1 MTIDPLSTPAFDRAA
16 SHEQERPGP
25 SSAGLPLLELG
36 IVCALAAAG
45 LYVLG
50 GTDASQHNGATRTAV
65 AAITVAVLL
74 SIASPLIL
82 RGLIAVIPG
91 EARVIQF
98 FGRYTG
104 TIRKPGLRWVN
115 PFTTRR
121 RVSVRIRNHETPVM
135 KVNDLDGN
143 PIDMAAVVVWQVNDT
158 ARAVFEVDDFER
170 FVAIQTETAVRHI
183 ANTYPYDA
191 RREGQLSL
199 RDNAKEITE
208 KLSEEIAVRV
218 GAAGVDIMES
228 RFTHLAYAPEV
239 AQVMLRRQQ
248 AEAVVAARTRIVEGA
263 VGMVHMA
270 LNQLAEQGVV
280 ELDEERKAAMVSNLL
295 VVLCSDQATHPVVNT
310 GTLYQ

>member
-1 MTIDPLSTPAFDRAA
+1 MTIDPLITPAFDKAA

-25 SSAGLPLLELG
+25 SSAGLPLLVLG

-50 GTDASQHNGATRTAV
+50 SADASQHNGATGTAV

-74 SIASPLIL
+74 TIASPLLL
-82 RGLIAVIPG
+82 RGLIAVVPG

-121 RVSVRIRNHETPVM
+121 RVSVRIRNLETPVM

-158 ARAVFEVDDFER
+158 ARAVFEVDDFEK
-170 FVAIQTETAVRHI
+170 FVDIQTETAVRHI